1 MMDLN
6 KKRIPL
12 RASLTALRR
21 IKPHVPKIRDR
32 IVEQLAEAPLTAEEI
47 AEVSGIRAGSVSP
60 TISKLRQDGVVR
72 PTGHMRPTS
81 SGNPATV
88 WELGAEV
95 TPPPRS
101 TSSRLQDALSEIKRL
116 KTENQLLQTQLADA
130 DGYTFECE
138 CGQVYEIGL
147 ADE

>member
-47 AEVSGIRAGSVSP
+47 AEVSGIRAGSVSQK
-60 TISKLRQDGVVR
+60 ISA
-72 PTGHMRPTS
+72 S
-81 SGNPATV
+81 SAESVGL
-88 WELGAEV
+88 LGF
-95 TPPPRS
+95 R
-101 TSSRLQDALSEIKRL
+101 
-116 KTENQLLQTQLADA
+116 
-130 DGYTFECE
+130 
-138 CGQVYEIGL
+138 
-147 ADE
+147 